1 MKNIKTE
8 ITYGNRTFLVRTCP
22 DGYGKVLVE
31 LNLVIRPNRKWLGR
45 YESLGYQRAFEPRAF
60 CYNIPTMIQKALEE
74 YTKELNH
81 YENISK
87 MWEKGLDN

>member
-1 MKNIKTE
+1 MIADITDGDLYE
-8 ITYGNRTFLVRTCP
+8 I
-22 DGYGKVLVE
+22 
-31 LNLVIRPNRKWLGR
+31 
-45 YESLGYQRAFEPRAF
+45 
-60 CYNIPTMIQKALEE
+60 KALEE